1 MPSWVEPGNGGTR
14 DSEQRRMHEPGDK
27 MRRGRG
33 AEAPPA
39 APVAAIAAFAVAMG
53 LVACD
58 AAASESRTIALYN
71 IHTKT
76 TLEVTFKR
84 DGRFVPEA
92 LEKINWH
99 LRDWRRNEATK
110 MDPDL
115 IDLVWEIHREVGSS
129 KPIHVISAFRSP
141 KTNEMLRKSRGGQAR
156 RSQHLLGKAM
166 DVHFPD
172 VPVRT
177 LRYSALIREQGGVGY
192 YPTSATPFVHIDTGR
207 VRHWPRMGR
216 QELALLFPHG
226 RTRHRPSS
234 GGPISRADAVNARE
248 ANPSLARRV
257 VAFHE
262 ARRNGTFGSRPSTL
276 VAAATPQLTARPQV
290 VARPRPPEP
299 VRASLGLSSWGY
311 TFKPAPPP
319 TITAPA
325 PRIAAPQPEPARPP
339 LAALPDGI
347 RRLRPPPSINGPT
360 GIAPAI
366 SDEDRSRLAKLAAL
380 FAAMT
385 PKAASPADPGMAT
398 EWVNA
403 PAFDEEH
410 PEELFYRPFPVMP
423 YITATASADD
433 PALQHLTHPSVEE
446 TLDYLVAD
454 GAPDRPFELRP
465 TTQTAS
471 LLWAL
476 AFSGASS
483 DSTRGALASRQ
494 APHQSDS
501 VLARNYIR
509 IAGNR

>member
-1 MPSWVEPGNGGTR
+1 MAAVLGL
-14 DSEQRRMHEPGDK
+14 
-27 MRRGRG
+27 
-33 AEAPPA
+33 A
-39 APVAAIAAFAVAMG
+39 APGAM
-53 LVACD
+53 AD
-58 AAASESRTIALYN
+58 NTRKIALYN

-84 DGRFVPEA
+84 DGEFVPEA
-92 LEKINWH
+92 LQKINWH

-129 KPIHVISAFRSP
+129 QPIHVISGFRSP

-207 VRHWPRMGR
+207 VRHWPRMDR

-226 RTRHRPSS
+226 RTLHRPSS
-234 GGPISRADAVNARE
+234 GGPISRDDALEARR
-248 ANPSLARRV
+248 ANPTLASRII
-257 VAFHE
+257 AFHD
-262 ARRNGTFGSRPSTL
+262 ARRNGTFASRPSTL
-276 VAAATPQLTARPQV
+276 VAAATPQLTARPSV

-319 TITAPA
+319 AIIAPA
-325 PRIAAPQPEPARPP
+325 PSIAEPRPLRP
-339 LAALPDGI
+339 TLAALPDAN
-347 RRLRPPPSINGPT
+347 RRLRPPPSITNPT
-360 GIAPAI
+360 EAAPVAPAI
-366 SDEDRSRLAKLAAL
+366 SEDDRGRLAKLAAL

-385 PKAASPADPGMAT
+385 PKSASPADTGTAT
-398 EWVNA
+398 EWANA

-410 PEELFYRPFPVMP
+410 PEELFYRPFPVVP

-454 GAPDRPFELRP
+454 GTPDRPFELRP
-465 TTQTAS
+465 ATNTAN

-476 AFSGASS
+476 AFSGAST
-483 DSTRGALASRQ
+483 DSTRGALASRTE
-494 APHQSDS
+494 PEKPDG

-509 IAGNR
+509 LAGNR